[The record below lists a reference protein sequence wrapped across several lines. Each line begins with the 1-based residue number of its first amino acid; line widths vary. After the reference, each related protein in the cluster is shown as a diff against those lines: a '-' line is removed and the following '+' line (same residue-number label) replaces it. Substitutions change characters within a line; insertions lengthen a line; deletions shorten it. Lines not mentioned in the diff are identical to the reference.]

1 MACSSK
7 ILALVVFLGLSR
19 LPLAAL
25 DLQEDV
31 ANTPL
36 PPQWSAFVEKLPFL
50 GRRLQI
56 ASPCVG
62 IHGCGHA
69 VMSMGAPADSIN
81 VFDLQ
86 SGYSTYLHKHL
97 TDMGMDR
104 IQLNLGR
111 ALGDLLNF
119 DFTTLQKP
127 VDFLVSGPPC
137 PPWAGQG
144 KRCSLSDPRAKVF
157 LRILQWVVYFIKC
170 AGLIGVILENVVGIR
185 TRREGRESVMD
196 IFERALNKWCPEFCW
211 RVDQLA
217 LVEYMCPQ
225 SRVRVFLRGMRRCIA
240 SPCPP
245 CLKPFGS
252 RFLRSCLGKFGHT
265 PRSSLCENQQQN
277 LIYMEAKIRQQ
288 VLDGKLQLEDVVV
301 VSVDR
306 GPGLTYPQTI
316 SVNVAPTFTTSNS
329 SLFVWSVRGVADKTP
344 DDQREFFRKFR
355 NSERLALQGFPPD
368 IVFQLSPELAMFA
381 AGNAYPVPLII
392 ATLHPMLHALS
403 LSKVNLASWPPA
415 ELLLPGVPDCLDKFT
430 KDSLKKPRLLK
441 GAKGP
446 VKKRARSKSAEDS
459 D

>member
-1 MACSSK
+1 M
-7 ILALVVFLGLSR
+7 
-19 LPLAAL
+19 P
-25 DLQEDV
+25 
-31 ANTPL
+31 
-36 PPQWSAFVEKLPFL
+36 
-50 GRRLQI
+50 
-56 ASPCVG
+56 
-62 IHGCGHA
+62 
-69 VMSMGAPADSIN
+69 SMGWTRQA
-81 VFDLQ
+81 LQ
-86 SGYSTYLHKHL
+86 P
-97 TDMGMDR
+97 
-104 IQLNLGR
+104 
-111 ALGDLLNF
+111 F
-119 DFTTLQKP
+119 
-127 VDFLVSGPPC
+127 
-137 PPWAGQG
+137 W
-144 KRCSLSDPRAKVF
+144 AKVF

-196 IFERALNKWCPEFCW
+196 VFERALNKWCPEFCW

-217 LVEYMCPQ
+217 LVDYMCPQ

-252 RFLRSCLGKFGHT
+252 RFLRSALGKFGHT

-277 LIYMEAKIRQQ
+277 LICMEAKIRQQ

-306 GPGLTYPQTI
+306 GQGLTYPQHI

-329 SLFVWSVRGVADKTP
+329 SLFVLSVRGVVDKTP

-415 ELLLPGVPDCLDKFT
+415 ELLLPGLPDCLDKFT

-441 GAKGP
+441 GASGP